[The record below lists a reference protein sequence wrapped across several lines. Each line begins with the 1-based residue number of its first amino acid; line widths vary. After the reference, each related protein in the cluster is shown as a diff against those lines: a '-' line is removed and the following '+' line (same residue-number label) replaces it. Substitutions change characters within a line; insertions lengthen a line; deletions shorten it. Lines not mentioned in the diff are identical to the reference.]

1 MTGDAN
7 AAAHRAVS
15 PYRDGM
21 DGTARDEG
29 EAPPLATEADV
40 IARARHE
47 RDRSMVEQGRR
58 IAGMPGAIMAGA
70 MIALRDIY
78 EAPRD
83 EKVVATAEAPSEP
96 VDLDADGVHLPA
108 AEIASADDV
117 HVPAQPRRAP
127 IVPRRRARR

>member
-1 MTGDAN
+1 M
-7 AAAHRAVS
+7 S
-15 PYRDGM
+15 PRRIVRSM
-21 DGTARDEG
+21 DGTGRHEG
-29 EAPPLATEADV
+29 EAPPPATEADV
-40 IARARHE
+40 IANARAE

-58 IAGMPGAIMAGA
+58 LAGVPGAMMAGA

-83 EKVVATAEAPSEP
+83 GEIVATAEAPSDP
-96 VDLDADGVHLPA
+96 LDVDADGVHLPA
-108 AEIASADDV
+108 AEIESADDV